1 MKAILMSISANRC
14 RLIASG
20 RQTVEIRKAMPP
32 KLDLPFKVYIYETTG
47 RLRRKEKIAFTAYEY
62 DGRGA
67 VVGEFVCKAIY
78 NTNAPGAFAILA
90 RRACFT
96 TRELSEYLDGK
107 PGFAFQIS
115 ELKMY
120 DETKPL
126 EAFGMKNPPQGWC
139 YVEESKEE

>member
-1 MKAILMSISANRC
+1 MKAILMSVNVKRC
-14 RLIASG
+14 KLIASG
-20 RQTVEIRKAMPP
+20 RQTVDIRKTLPP
-32 KLDLPFKVYIYETTG
+32 KIDLPFKVYIYESQG
-47 RLRRKEKIAFTAYEY
+47 RLRRKAKIAFTAYEY

-90 RRACFT
+90 RRACMT
-96 TRELSEYLDGK
+96 TRELSEYLDGQ
-107 PGFAFQIS
+107 PGCAFQIS

-126 EAFGMKNPPQGWC
+126 EAFGMNHPPHGWC